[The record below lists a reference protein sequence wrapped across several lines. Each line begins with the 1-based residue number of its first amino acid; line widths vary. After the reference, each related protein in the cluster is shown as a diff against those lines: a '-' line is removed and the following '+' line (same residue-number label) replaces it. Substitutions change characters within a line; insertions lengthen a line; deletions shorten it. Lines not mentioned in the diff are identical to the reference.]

1 MCVRGMTIMF
11 ALCIPFFVQAQQDEP
26 EQSRETRAGPIE
38 EVVITGERFMYQLR
52 TQMMEAEQRAYE
64 IFNQFN
70 DEKRFNIS
78 CSTHQP
84 TGSRIQRQVCQ
95 PGFQLEASRLHA
107 SQYVE
112 SAREALGQGG
122 SSFTAQHQ
130 PQEAIVASQ
139 MEDYRRKLREVAQQ
153 NPEFLDAIIRYSE
166 LRESYEE
173 ATRTAPE

>member
-1 MCVRGMTIMF
+1 MNIRGTTIMIV
-11 ALCIPFFVQAQQDEP
+11 LSIPLFVQAQQDEP
-26 EQSRETRAGPIE
+26 IAGQEPRAQPIE
-38 EVVITGERFMYQLR
+38 EVLVTGERFMYQLR
-52 TQMMEAEQRAYE
+52 TQMMEAEQKAYE

-95 PGFQLEASRLHA
+95 PGFQLDASRLHA

-112 SAREALGQGG
+112 STREALGQGG
-122 SSFTAQHQ
+122 SSFTVQQQ

-139 MEDYRRKLREVAQQ
+139 MEDYRRKLREVAQE

-166 LRESYEE
+166 LRERYEE
-173 ATRTAPE
+173 ATRTSPE